1 MIGLTMKPNLK
12 NKSSSILLSTLSVL
26 LITFYMLNNLYAQ
39 TSGKLAGRI
48 LDDGGNPMVGA
59 NVLIEGTT
67 QGAATDFDG
76 YYVIIN
82 VRAGIYNVRIG
93 YLGFKSQIFENVRI
107 SPDKTTTLDATL
119 LPEVIE
125 GEEVVVVAQK
135 PLVEFNQTSTVSS
148 INKEEIKSLPV
159 QTLDEIVNL
168 QAGVVDGHFRGGRLG
183 EVQYQLDGVTVN
195 NPFTNEPIQDVDRSI
210 IEEVQVISGTF
221 DAKYG
226 QAMSGVVNTVLKSG
240 GEKFSFSA
248 ESYLGDYFTTDTDR
262 YPNNDSY
269 DPLSI
274 QYYQLSLSGPTGLP
288 QTTFLASGLKYY
300 NEGYLFGARRFIP
313 TDKSDFENAVFN
325 PTGDN
330 ELIPMSTNDEW
341 GGQFKLSNSAIS
353 SIQLNYQLNYNYAE
367 RKFYNHGFRLN
378 PDGIPENYSTSLSH
392 GIAFTHTLSPE
403 LFYQLNVRQNYFDYE
418 SYKYE
423 DLFDPQYLAAG
434 EPKSDANYEDG
445 AIVQGVD
452 LGRYKQNTNSLVT
465 KGEVVWQIDRFNF
478 FESGIEFQYSNI
490 LFGPPGFFVSTTENG
505 VQVLKP
511 VYEYPNQPGL
521 QSYYPKQFA
530 AYIQDRI
537 ELANIVIRAGLRF
550 EYYDP
555 DAQLP
560 SDFRN
565 PANSIE
571 GSPQSTLVNTEI
583 KTVLAP
589 RLGINFPMS
598 ASSSVYFSYGHF
610 YQMPAL
616 SLLYGNAD
624 YSILSDLAANSI
636 SYGIMGNPD
645 LKPEFTVQYEFGFK
659 QAVSDILGL
668 QLSFFYKDISELLG
682 TEVIETY
689 NSAEYWRFTNVDFGS
704 VYGMTLS
711 IFQQNF
717 SNISSSLNYT
727 LQFAEG
733 NSSDPRETTNR
744 AAAGQDP
751 RPKYVPFNWDQRH
764 TLNLTAVYSIPDN
777 FSVSAIL
784 KFGSGQPYTPV
795 IGSGFG
801 ADQDP
806 NSGRK
811 ETYFL
816 VDLRGEKYFNLDIV
830 NLSVFLRVFNLLNT
844 NFVNGFVFANTGS
857 PDYSLY
863 PETVRAQLYDP
874 SRFYEPRRIEFGIS
888 LRSL

>member
-1 MIGLTMKPNLK
+1 MI
-12 NKSSSILLSTLSVL
+12 
-26 LITFYMLNNLYAQ
+26 
-39 TSGKLAGRI
+39 
-48 LDDGGNPMVGA
+48 
-59 NVLIEGTT
+59 
-67 QGAATDFDG
+67 
-76 YYVIIN
+76 
-82 VRAGIYNVRIG
+82 
-93 YLGFKSQIFENVRI
+93 
-107 SPDKTTTLDATL
+107 
-119 LPEVIE
+119 IE

-418 SYKYE
+418 SYKYK

>member
-1 MIGLTMKPNLK
+1 MKLTLQF
-12 NKSSSILLSTLSVL
+12 KSASVL
-26 LITFYMLNNLYAQ
+26 ITSICIFLAALFLSANSYSQ
-39 TSGKLAGRI
+39 TSGKLSGRV
-48 LDDGGNPMVGA
+48 LDNEGNPLVGA

-67 QGAATDFDG
+67 LGAATDFEG

-93 YLGFKSQIFENVRI
+93 YLGFKSQISENVRI
-107 SPDKTTTLDATL
+107 SSDKTTTLDVTL
-119 LPEVIE
+119 IPEIIE

-183 EVQYQLDGVTVN
+183 EVQYQLDGVTIN
-195 NPFTNEPIQDVDRSI
+195 NPFTNAPIQEVDRSI

-226 QAMSGVVNTVLKSG
+226 QAMSGVVNTVLKTG
-240 GEKFSFSA
+240 GDRFSFSA
-248 ESYLGDYFTTDTDR
+248 ESYLGDYFTTDTER
-262 YPNNDSY
+262 YPHNDSY
-269 DPLSI
+269 NPLTI
-274 QYYQLSLSGPTGLP
+274 QYYQLSLNGPTGLP

-300 NEGYLFGARRFIP
+300 NDGYFFGERRFVP
-313 TDKSDFENAVFN
+313 TDSSDFENAEFY

-341 GGQFKLSNSAIS
+341 GGQFKLSNSSIS
-353 SIQLNYQLNYNYAE
+353 SMQFNYQLTYNYAE
-367 RKFYNHGFRLN
+367 RKYYNHGFRLN
-378 PDGIPENYSTSLSH
+378 PDGIPENFSTSLSH
-392 GIAFTHTLSPE
+392 GLAFTHTLSPE
-403 LFYQLNVRQNYFDYE
+403 FFYQLNVRQNYFDYE

-423 DLFDPQYLAAG
+423 DLMDPRYLEAG
-434 EPKSDANYEDG
+434 QPQGDANYEDG

-452 LGRYKQNTNSLVT
+452 LGRYRQNTNSLII

-478 FESGIEFQYSNI
+478 FESGIEFQYSDI
-490 LFGPPGFFVSTTENG
+490 LFGPPGFFVVTTENG

-511 VYEYPNQPGL
+511 VYEYPKMPGL
-521 QSYYPKQFA
+521 QSYYPTQLA
-530 AYIQDRI
+530 AYLQDRI
-537 ELANIVIRAGLRF
+537 ELSDIVIRAGLRA

-555 DAQLP
+555 NAQVP
-560 SDFRN
+560 SDLRN
-565 PANSIE
+565 PANSID
-571 GSPQSTLVNTEI
+571 GAPQSELVDTEV
-583 KTVLAP
+583 KTVFAP

-598 ASSSVYFSYGHF
+598 ATSSVYFSYGHF

-616 SLLYGNAD
+616 NLLYGNAD

-645 LKPEFTVQYEFGFK
+645 LNPEFTVQYEFGFK
-659 QAVSDILGL
+659 QAVSNILGL

-717 SNISSSLNYT
+717 GNISSSLNYT
-727 LQFAEG
+727 LQFADG

-764 TLNLTAVYSIPDN
+764 TLNLTAVYSVPDN
-777 FSVSAIL
+777 FSVSTIL

-795 IGSGFG
+795 IGTGFG

-811 ETYFL
+811 ESYFL
-816 VDLRGEKYFNLDIV
+816 IDIRGEKYFNLDVV
-830 NLSVFLRVFNLLNT
+830 NLSVFLRVFNLLNEH
-844 NFVNGFVFANTGS
+844 FANGFVFNDTGS
-857 PDYSLY
+857 PDYTLY
-863 PETVRAQLYDP
+863 PETVAAQLYDP
-874 SRFYEPRRIEFGIS
+874 SRFYQPRRIEFGIS

>member
-1 MIGLTMKPNLK
+1 MKLTLQNISASVLIT
-12 NKSSSILLSTLSVL
+12 SICILLLTIFTSV
-26 LITFYMLNNLYAQ
+26 NLYAQ
-39 TSGKLAGRI
+39 TSGKLSGQI
-48 LDDGGNPMVGA
+48 LDNEGNPLVGA

-67 QGAATDFDG
+67 QGAATDFEG

-82 VRAGIYNVRIG
+82 VRAGTYKVRIG
-93 YLGFKSQIFENVRI
+93 YLGYKTQVSENIRI
-107 SPDKTTTLDATL
+107 SPDKTTSLDATL
-119 LPEVIE
+119 SPEIIE

-148 INKEEIKSLPV
+148 INKEEIKNLPV
-159 QTLDEIVNL
+159 QSLNDIVNL
-168 QAGVVDGHFRGGRLG
+168 QAGVVDGHFRGGRIG

-195 NPFTNEPIQDVDRSI
+195 NPFTNEPIQEVDRSI

-240 GEKFSFSA
+240 GDRFSFSA
-248 ESYLGDYFTTDTDR
+248 ESYLGDYLTSDTER
-262 YPNNDSY
+262 YPHNDSY
-269 DPLSI
+269 NPLSI

-288 QTTFLASGLKYY
+288 QTTFLASGLKAY
-300 NEGYLFGARRFIP
+300 NQGYLFGERRFVP
-313 TDKSDFENAVFN
+313 TDSSDFENAEFY

-330 ELIPMSTNDEW
+330 ELVPMSTNDEW
-341 GGQFKLSNSAIS
+341 GGQFKLSNSSIS
-353 SIQLNYQLNYNYAE
+353 SMQFSYQLTYNESE

-378 PDGIPENYSTSLSH
+378 PDGISENYSTSLSH
-392 GIAFTHTLSPE
+392 GLAFTHTLTPQ
-403 LFYQLNVRQNYFDYE
+403 LFYQLNIRQNYFDYE

-423 DLFDPQYLAAG
+423 NLYDPQYLEAG

-452 LGRYKQNTNSLVT
+452 LSRYKQNTNSLVV
-465 KGEVVWQIDRFNF
+465 KGEVVWQFDRFNF
-478 FESGIEFQYSNI
+478 FESGIEFQYSDI

-505 VQVLKP
+505 VQILKP
-511 VYEYPNQPGL
+511 VYEFPNLPGL

-537 ELANIVIRAGLRF
+537 ELADIVIRAGLRF

-555 DAQLP
+555 DAQVP
-560 SDFRN
+560 SDLRN

-571 GSPQSTLVNTEI
+571 GVPESHLVDTEI
-583 KTVLAP
+583 KTVFAP

-598 ASSSVYFSYGHF
+598 ATSSVYFSYGHF

-659 QAVSDILGL
+659 QAISNIIGL
-668 QLSFFYKDISELLG
+668 QLSFFYKDINDLLG
-682 TEVIETY
+682 TEFIETY
-689 NSAEYWRFTNVDFGS
+689 NSAVYSRFTNVDFGS
-704 VYGMTLS
+704 VYGLTFS

-717 SNISSSLNYT
+717 GNISSSLNYT
-727 LQFAEG
+727 LQFADG

-764 TLNLTAVYSIPDN
+764 TLNLTSVYSIPDN

-795 IGSGFG
+795 IGTGFG

-811 ETYFL
+811 ENYFL
-816 VDLRGEKYFNLDIV
+816 IDLRGEKYFNLDIV
-830 NLSVFLRVFNLLNT
+830 NLSVFVRVFNLLNEH
-844 NFVNGFVFANTGS
+844 FVNGFVFNDTGS
-857 PDYSLY
+857 PDYALY

-874 SRFYEPRRIEFGIS
+874 SRFFEPRRIEFGIS

>member
-1 MIGLTMKPNLK
+1 MKLILQ
-12 NKSSSILLSTLSVL
+12 NKSASVL
-26 LITFYMLNNLYAQ
+26 LTGVYVFLAALFFSANLEAQ
-39 TSGKLAGRI
+39 TSGKLSGRV
-48 LDDGGNPMVGA
+48 LDNEGNPLVGA
-59 NVLIEGTT
+59 NILIEGTT
-67 QGAATDFDG
+67 LGAATDFEG

-82 VRAGIYNVRIG
+82 VRAGTYVVRIG
-93 YLGFKSQIFENVRI
+93 YLGFKSQISENVRI
-107 SPDKTTTLDATL
+107 SSDKTTTLDATL
-119 LPEVIE
+119 VPEIIE
-125 GEEVVVVAQK
+125 GEEVVIVAQK

-168 QAGVVDGHFRGGRLG
+168 QAGVVDGHFRGGRIG

-195 NPFTNEPIQDVDRSI
+195 NPFTNEPIQEIDRSI

-240 GEKFSFSA
+240 GDKFSFSA
-248 ESYLGDYFTTDTDR
+248 ESYLGDYFTTDTER
-262 YPNNDSY
+262 YPHNDSY
-269 DPLSI
+269 NPLTI

-300 NEGYLFGARRFIP
+300 NEGYFFGERRFVP
-313 TDKSDFENAVFN
+313 TDSSDFENAEFY
-325 PTGDN
+325 PTGDG
-330 ELIPMSTNDEW
+330 ELVPMSTNDEW
-341 GGQFKLSNSAIS
+341 GGQFKLSNSSIS
-353 SIQLNYQLNYNYAE
+353 SMQFNYQLTYNNAE
-367 RKFYNHGFRLN
+367 RKYYNHGFRLN
-378 PDGIPENYSTSLSH
+378 PDGIPENHSTSLSH
-392 GIAFTHTLSPE
+392 GLAFTHTLAPQ
-403 LFYQLNVRQNYFDYE
+403 LFYQLNVRQNYFDYN

-423 DLFDPQYLAAG
+423 SVYDPQYLEAG
-434 EPKSDANYEDG
+434 APKSDANYEDG

-452 LGRYKQNTNSLVT
+452 LGRYKQNTNSLVS
-465 KGEVVWQIDRFNF
+465 KADVVWQLDRVNF
-478 FESGIEFQYSNI
+478 LESGIEFQYSDI

-511 VYEYPNQPGL
+511 VYEYPNMPGL

-530 AYIQDRI
+530 AYVQDRI
-537 ELANIVIRAGLRF
+537 ELADIVIRAGLRF

-555 DAQLP
+555 DAQIP
-560 SDFRN
+560 SDLRN

-571 GSPQSTLVNTEI
+571 GTPQSKLVDTEI

-598 ASSSVYFSYGHF
+598 ATSSVYFSYGHF

-659 QAVSDILGL
+659 QAISNLLGL
-668 QLSFFYKDISELLG
+668 QLSFFYKDINDLLG

-727 LQFAEG
+727 LQFADG

-744 AAAGQDP
+744 AASGQDP

-764 TLNLTAVYSIPDN
+764 TLNLTGVYSVPDDY
-777 FSVSAIL
+777 SISAIL

-795 IGSGFG
+795 IGTGFG

-811 ETYFL
+811 ENYFL
-816 VDLRGEKYFNLDIV
+816 IDLRGEKYFNLDV
-830 NLSVFLRVFNLLNT
+830 LSLSVFLRVFNLLNEH
-844 NFVNGFVFANTGS
+844 FVNGFVFNDTGS
-857 PDYSLY
+857 PDYALY
-863 PETVRAQLYDP
+863 PETVAAQLYDP
-874 SRFYEPRRIEFGIS
+874 SRFYQPRRIEFGIS

>member
-1 MIGLTMKPNLK
+1 MKPNLK
-12 NKSSSILLSTLSVL
+12 NKSSSILLSSLSIF
-26 LITFYMLNNLYAQ
+26 LITFFLFNNLYAQ
-39 TSGKLAGRI
+39 TSGKLSGRI
-48 LDDGGNPMVGA
+48 LDNEGNPLVGA
-59 NVLIEGTT
+59 NILIEGTT
-67 QGAATDFDG
+67 QGAATDFEG
-76 YYVIIN
+76 YYIIIN

-93 YLGFKSQIFENVRI
+93 YLGFKSQISENVRI
-107 SPDKTTTLDATL
+107 SSDKTTTLDATL

-159 QTLDEIVNL
+159 QTLNEIVNL

-262 YPNNDSY
+262 YPDNDSY
-269 DPLSI
+269 NPLSI

-330 ELIPMSTNDEW
+330 ELVPMATNDEW

-353 SIQLNYQLNYNYAE
+353 SMQLNYQLNYNYAE

-378 PDGIPENYSTSLSH
+378 PDGIPKNYSTSLSH

-478 FESGIEFQYSNI
+478 FESGIEFQYSDI
-490 LFGPPGFFVSTTENG
+490 LFGPPGFFISTTENG

-511 VYEYPNQPGL
+511 VFEYPNQPGL

-560 SDFRN
+560 SDLRN
-565 PANSIE
+565 PANSID
-571 GSPQSTLVNTEI
+571 GAPSSTLVNTEI

-844 NFVNGFVFANTGS
+844 NFANGFVFANTGS

>member
-1 MIGLTMKPNLK
+1 MKLILQ
-12 NKSSSILLSTLSVL
+12 NKSASALLTSIYVFLAALFFSV
-26 LITFYMLNNLYAQ
+26 NLAAQ
-39 TSGKLAGRI
+39 TSGKLSGRV
-48 LDDGGNPMVGA
+48 LDNEGSPLVGA
-59 NVLIEGTT
+59 NVLIEETT
-67 QGAATDFDG
+67 LGAATDFDG

-82 VRAGIYNVRIG
+82 VRAGTYKVRIG
-93 YLGFKSQIFENVRI
+93 YLGYKTQVSENVRI
-107 SPDKTTTLDATL
+107 SPDKTTSLDATL
-119 LPEVIE
+119 SPEVIE

-148 INKEEIKSLPV
+148 INKEEIKNLPV
-159 QTLDEIVNL
+159 QSLNDIVNL
-168 QAGVVDGHFRGGRLG
+168 QAGVVDGHFRGGRIG

-195 NPFTNEPIQDVDRSI
+195 NPFTNEPIQEVDRSI

-240 GEKFSFSA
+240 GDRFSFSA
-248 ESYLGDYFTTDTDR
+248 ESYLGDYFTTDTER

-269 DPLSI
+269 NPTSI

-288 QTTFLASGLKYY
+288 QTTFLASGLKFY
-300 NEGYLFGARRFIP
+300 NEGYMFGTRRFVP
-313 TDKSDFENAVFN
+313 TDSSDFENAVFI

-330 ELIPMSTNDEW
+330 EIVPMSTNDEW
-341 GGQFKLSNSAIS
+341 GAQFKLSNSSIS
-353 SIQLNYQLNYNYAE
+353 SMQFSYQLTYNDAE

-378 PDGIPENYSTSLSH
+378 PDGTPDNFSTSLSH
-392 GIAFTHTLSPE
+392 GLAFTHTLAPE

-418 SYKYE
+418 SYRYE
-423 DLFDPQYLAAG
+423 DLMDPQYLEAG

-478 FESGIEFQYSNI
+478 FESGIEFQYSDI

-511 VYEYPNQPGL
+511 VYEFPNLPGL
-521 QSYYPKQFA
+521 QSYYPKQFS
-530 AYIQDRI
+530 AYLQDRI
-537 ELANIVIRAGLRF
+537 ELADIVIRAGIRF

-555 DAQLP
+555 DAQVP
-560 SDFRN
+560 SDLRN

-571 GSPQSTLVNTEI
+571 GSPQSQLVDTEI

-598 ASSSVYFSYGHF
+598 ATSSVYFSYGHF

-616 SLLYGNAD
+616 NLLYGNAD

-636 SYGIMGNPD
+636 SYGVMGNPD
-645 LKPEFTVQYEFGFK
+645 LNPEFTVQYEFGFK
-659 QAVSDILGL
+659 QAVSNILGL
-668 QLSFFYKDISELLG
+668 QLSFFYKDINQLLG

-717 SNISSSLNYT
+717 ANVSSSLNYT
-727 LQFAEG
+727 LQFADG
-733 NSSDPRETTNR
+733 NASDPRETTNR

-764 TLNLTAVYSIPDN
+764 TLNLTAVYSLPDN
-777 FSVSAIL
+777 FSVSTIL

-795 IGSGFG
+795 IGTGFG

-811 ETYFL
+811 ESYFL
-816 VDLRGEKYFNLDIV
+816 IDLRGEKYFDLDIV
-830 NLSVFLRVFNLLNT
+830 NLSVFLRVFNLLNAH
-844 NFVNGFVFANTGS
+844 FVNGFVFNNTGS
-857 PDYSLY
+857 PDYALF

-874 SRFYEPRRIEFGIS
+874 SRFFEPRRIEFGIS

>member
-1 MIGLTMKPNLK
+1 MKLTLQF
-12 NKSSSILLSTLSVL
+12 KSASVLITSIYIVLSAIFLSTSS
-26 LITFYMLNNLYAQ
+26 YAQ
-39 TSGKLAGRI
+39 TSGKLSGRI
-48 LDDGGNPMVGA
+48 LDNEGSPLVGA
-59 NVLIEGTT
+59 NILIEGTT

-82 VRAGIYNVRIG
+82 VRAGIYKVRVG
-93 YLGFKSQIFENVRI
+93 YLGFKPQIFENVRI

-119 LPEVIE
+119 MPEVIE
-125 GEEVVVVAQK
+125 GEEVVIVAQK

-148 INKEEIKSLPV
+148 INKEEIKNLPV
-159 QTLDEIVNL
+159 QTLNEIVNL

-195 NPFTNEPIQDVDRSI
+195 NPFTNAPIQEVDRSI

-240 GEKFSFSA
+240 GDKFSFSA

-262 YPNNDSY
+262 YPHNDSY
-269 DPLSI
+269 NPLTI

-288 QTTFLASGLKYY
+288 QTTFLASGLKYF
-300 NEGYLFGARRFIP
+300 NDGYFFGERRFIP
-313 TDKSDFENAVFN
+313 TDSSDFEKGIFY
-325 PTGDN
+325 PTGDG
-330 ELIPMSTNDEW
+330 ELVPMSTNDEW
-341 GGQFKLSNSAIS
+341 GGQFKLSNTSLS
-353 SIQLNYQLNYNYAE
+353 SMQFNYQLTYNYAE

-378 PDGIPENYSTSLSH
+378 PDGVPENYQTSLSH
-392 GIAFTHTLSPE
+392 GLAFTHTLSPE
-403 LFYQLNVRQNYFDYE
+403 LFYQLNVRQNYFNYE

-423 DLFDPQYLAAG
+423 DLFDPAYLEAG

-445 AIVQGVD
+445 AVVQGVD

-465 KGEVVWQIDRFNF
+465 KGDVVWQIDRFNF
-478 FESGIEFQYSNI
+478 FESGIEFQYSDI
-490 LFGPPGFFVSTTENG
+490 LFGPPGFFVVTTENG

-511 VYEYPNQPGL
+511 VYEYPNMPGL
-521 QSYYPKQFA
+521 QSYYPTQLA
-530 AYIQDRI
+530 AYAQDRI
-537 ELANIVIRAGLRF
+537 ELSDIVIRAGLRF

-555 DAQLP
+555 NAQVPFDL
-560 SDFRN
+560 RN
-565 PANSIE
+565 PANSIQGALPSE
-571 GSPQSTLVNTEI
+571 LVDTKV
-583 KTVLAP
+583 KTVFAP

-598 ASSSVYFSYGHF
+598 ATSSVYFSYGHF

-624 YSILSDLAANSI
+624 YSILKDLAANSI

-645 LKPEFTVQYEFGFK
+645 LNPEFTVQYEFGFK
-659 QAVSDILGL
+659 QAVSNILGL
-668 QLSFFYKDISELLG
+668 QLSFFYKDISDLLG

-704 VYGMTLS
+704 VYGFTVSL
-711 IFQQNF
+711 FQQNF
-717 SNISSSLNYT
+717 GNINSSLNYT

-764 TLNLTAVYSIPDN
+764 TLNLTGVYSLPDN
-777 FSVSAIL
+777 FSVSTIL

-795 IGSGFG
+795 IGTGFG

-811 ETYFL
+811 ESYFL
-816 VDLRGEKYFNLDIV
+816 IDLRGEKYFNLDII
-830 NLSVFLRVFNLLNT
+830 NLSVYLRIFNLLNEH
-844 NFVNGFVFANTGS
+844 FVNGFVFNDTGS
-857 PDYSLY
+857 PDYALY
-863 PETVRAQLYDP
+863 PETVAAALYDP

>member
-1 MIGLTMKPNLK
+1 MKLNLK
-12 NKSSSILLSTLSVL
+12 NKSSSILLCSLSIFF
-26 LITFYMLNNLYAQ
+26 ITFLLFNNLYAQ
-39 TSGKLAGRI
+39 TSGKLSGRI
-48 LDDGGNPMVGA
+48 LDNEGNPMVGA

-76 YYVIIN
+76 YYIIIN

-107 SPDKTTTLDATL
+107 SPDKTTTLDANL

-240 GEKFSFSA
+240 GEKISFSA

-262 YPNNDSY
+262 YPDNDSY
-269 DPLSI
+269 NPLSI

-288 QTTFLASGLKYY
+288 QTTFLASVLKYY
-300 NEGYLFGARRFIP
+300 NEGYLFGTRRFVP

-330 ELIPMSTNDEW
+330 ELIPISTKDEW

-353 SIQLNYQLNYNYAE
+353 SLQLNYQLNYNYAE
-367 RKFYNHGFRLN
+367 RKYYNHGFRLN

-392 GIAFTHTLSPE
+392 GITFTHTLSHE

-434 EPKSDANYEDG
+434 DPKSDANYEDG

-452 LGRYKQNTNSLVT
+452 LGRYKQNTNSLIT
-465 KGEVVWQIDRFNF
+465 KGDVVWQIDRFNF
-478 FESGIEFQYSNI
+478 FESGIEFQYSDI
-490 LFGPPGFFVSTTENG
+490 LFGPPGFFISTTENG

-521 QSYYPKQFA
+521 QSYYPKQFST
-530 AYIQDRI
+530 YVQDRI
-537 ELANIVIRAGLRF
+537 ELADIVIRAGIRF

-555 DAQLP
+555 DAQVP
-560 SDFRN
+560 SDLRN
-565 PANSIE
+565 PANSIGGVPE
-571 GSPQSTLVNTEI
+571 SELVDTKI

-589 RLGINFPMS
+589 RLGINFPIS

-777 FSVSAIL
+777 FSVSTIF

-816 VDLRGEKYFNLDIV
+816 IDLRGEKYFNLDIV
-830 NLSVFLRVFNLLNT
+830 NFSVFLRVFNLLNT
-844 NFVNGFVFANTGS
+844 NSVNGFVFANTGS

>member
-1 MIGLTMKPNLK
+1 MKLTLQNISASVLIT
-12 NKSSSILLSTLSVL
+12 SICILLLTIFTSV
-26 LITFYMLNNLYAQ
+26 NLYAQ
-39 TSGKLAGRI
+39 TSGKLSGQI
-48 LDDGGNPMVGA
+48 LDNEGNPLVGA

-67 QGAATDFDG
+67 QGAATDFEG

-82 VRAGIYNVRIG
+82 VRAGTYNVRIG
-93 YLGFKSQIFENVRI
+93 YLGFKSQISKNVRI
-107 SPDKTTTLDATL
+107 SSDKTTTLDATL
-119 LPEVIE
+119 IPEVIE

-135 PLVEFNQTSTVSS
+135 PLVEFNQTSTISS

-159 QTLDEIVNL
+159 QTLNEIVNL

-195 NPFTNEPIQDVDRSI
+195 NPFTNEPIQEVDRSI

-226 QAMSGVVNTVLKSG
+226 QAMSGVVNTVLRSG
-240 GEKFSFSA
+240 GAKFSFSA
-248 ESYLGDYFTTDTDR
+248 ESYLGDYLTSDTER
-262 YPNNDSY
+262 YPHNDSY
-269 DPLSI
+269 NPLSI

-288 QTTFLASGLKYY
+288 QTTFLASGLKAY
-300 NEGYLFGARRFIP
+300 NQGYLFGERRFVP
-313 TDKSDFENAVFN
+313 TDSSDFENAEFY

-330 ELIPMSTNDEW
+330 ELVPMSTNDEW
-341 GGQFKLSNSAIS
+341 GGQFKLSNSSIS
-353 SIQLNYQLNYNYAE
+353 SMQFSYQLTYNESE

-392 GIAFTHTLSPE
+392 GLAFTHTLTPQ
-403 LFYQLNVRQNYFDYE
+403 LFYQLNIRQNYFDYE

-423 DLFDPQYLAAG
+423 NLYDPQYLEAG

-452 LGRYKQNTNSLVT
+452 LSRYKQNTNSLVV
-465 KGEVVWQIDRFNF
+465 KGEVVWQFDRFNF
-478 FESGIEFQYSNI
+478 FESGIEFQYSDI

-505 VQVLKP
+505 VQILKP
-511 VYEYPNQPGL
+511 VYEFPNLPGL

-530 AYIQDRI
+530 VYIQDRI
-537 ELANIVIRAGLRF
+537 ELADIVIRAGLRF

-555 DAQLP
+555 DAQVP
-560 SDFRN
+560 SDLRN

-571 GSPQSTLVNTEI
+571 GVPKSHLVDTEI
-583 KTVLAP
+583 KTVFAP

-598 ASSSVYFSYGHF
+598 ATSSVYFSYGHF

-659 QAVSDILGL
+659 QAISNIIGL
-668 QLSFFYKDISELLG
+668 QLSFFYKDINDLLG
-682 TEVIETY
+682 TEFIETY
-689 NSAEYWRFTNVDFGS
+689 NSAVYSRFTNVDFGS
-704 VYGMTLS
+704 VYGLTFS

-717 SNISSSLNYT
+717 GNISSSLNYT
-727 LQFAEG
+727 LQFADG

-764 TLNLTAVYSIPDN
+764 TLNLTSVYSIPDN

-795 IGSGFG
+795 IGTGFG

-811 ETYFL
+811 ESYFL
-816 VDLRGEKYFNLDIV
+816 IDLRGEKYFNLDIV
-830 NLSVFLRVFNLLNT
+830 NFSVFVRVFNLLNEH
-844 NFVNGFVFANTGS
+844 FVNGFVFNDTGS
-857 PDYSLY
+857 PDYALY

-874 SRFYEPRRIEFGIS
+874 SRFFEPRRIEFGIS

>member
-107 SPDKTTTLDATL
+107 SPDKTTTLGATL

-418 SYKYE
+418 SYKYK

>member
-1 MIGLTMKPNLK
+1 MQPTIK
-12 NKSSSILLSTLSVL
+12 NKSSSVLLTGLSVL
-26 LITFYMLNNLYAQ
+26 LISFSIFNNLLAQ
-39 TSGKLAGRI
+39 TSGKLSGKI
-48 LDDGGNPMVGA
+48 VDNENNPLVSA
-59 NVLIEGTT
+59 NVLIEGTNL
-67 QGAATDFDG
+67 GAATDFDG
-76 YYVIIN
+76 YYSIIN
-82 VRAGIYNVRIG
+82 IRAGIYTVKIRYI
-93 YLGFKSQIFENVRI
+93 GFKPQIIEDVRI

-119 LPEVIE
+119 VPEVIE
-125 GEEVVVVAQK
+125 GEEVVIVAQK

-195 NPFTNEPIQDVDRSI
+195 NPFTNEPIQQVDRSV

-240 GEKFSFSA
+240 GDLFSFSA
-248 ESYLGDYFTTDTDR
+248 ESYFGDYFTTDTSR
-262 YPNNDSY
+262 YPHNDSY
-269 DPLSI
+269 NPLSI

-300 NEGYLFGARRFIP
+300 NKGYMFGVREFVP
-313 TDKSDFENAVFN
+313 TDRGDFEHGIYT
-325 PTGDN
+325 PTGDGA
-330 ELIPMSTNDEW
+330 LVSMSSKDEW
-341 GGQFKLSNSAIS
+341 GGQFKLTNTSLTRL
-353 SIQLNYQLNYNYAE
+353 QLSYQLIYDYY
-367 RKFYNHGFRLN
+367 KSKYYNHGFRLN
-378 PDGIPENYSTSLSH
+378 PDGIPENYTTSLSH
-392 GIAFTHTLSPE
+392 GIQFTHTLSNQ
-403 LFYQLNVRQNYFDYE
+403 LFYQINVRQNYFNYE
-418 SYKYE
+418 SYKYK
-423 DLFDPQYLAAG
+423 DLYDPGYLEAG
-434 EPKSDANYEDG
+434 EPKSDANYQDG

-452 LGRYKQNTNSLVT
+452 LNRYQQNTNSLIT
-465 KGEVVWQIDRFNF
+465 KAEVVWQIDRFNF
-478 FESGIEFQYSNI
+478 VESGLEFQYSDI
-490 LFGPPGFFVSTTENG
+490 LFGPPGFFVVTTENG
-505 VQVLKP
+505 TQILKP
-511 VYEYPNQPGL
+511 VYQYPKMPGL

-530 AYIQDRI
+530 AYVQDRI
-537 ELANIVIRAGLRF
+537 ELADIVIRAGLRF

-555 DAQLP
+555 NAQVP
-560 SDFRN
+560 SDLRN
-565 PANSIE
+565 PANSID
-571 GSPQSTLVNTEI
+571 GAPQSQLVDTKI
-583 KTVLAP
+583 KTVFAP

-616 SLLYGNAD
+616 GLLYGNAD

-636 SYGIMGNPD
+636 SYGVMGNPD

-659 QAVSDILGL
+659 QAVSALLGL
-668 QLSFFYKDISELLG
+668 QLSFFYKDIYDLLG

-711 IFQQNF
+711 LFQQNYG
-717 SNISSSLNYT
+717 NISSSLNYT

-764 TLNLTAVYSIPDN
+764 TLNVTAVYTDPDN
-777 FSVSAIL
+777 FSISTIM

-795 IGSGFG
+795 IGTGFG
-801 ADQDP
+801 ADQEP

-811 ETYFL
+811 DSYFL
-816 VDLRGEKYFNLDIV
+816 IDLRGEKYFNLDIV
-830 NLSVFLRVFNLLNT
+830 SLSVYLRVFNLLNQH
-844 NFVNGFVFANTGS
+844 FVNGFVFNDTGS
-857 PDYSLY
+857 PDYALY

-874 SRFYEPRRIEFGIS
+874 SRFFEPRRIEFGIS

>member
-1 MIGLTMKPNLK
+1 MKLTLHF
-12 NKSSSILLSTLSVL
+12 KSASVL
-26 LITFYMLNNLYAQ
+26 ITSLLIFLSSNIFSVNLFAQ
-39 TSGKLAGRI
+39 TSGKISGRV
-48 LDDGGNPMVGA
+48 LDNEGNPLVGA
-59 NVLIEGTT
+59 NVLIEETT
-67 QGAATDFDG
+67 LGAATDFDG

-82 VRAGIYNVRIG
+82 VRAGTYNVRIG
-93 YLGFKSQIFENVRI
+93 YIGFKPQVFENVRI

-119 LPEVIE
+119 IPEVIE
-125 GEEVVVVAQK
+125 GEEVVIVAQK
-135 PLVEFNQTSTVSS
+135 PLVEFNQTSTISS

-195 NPFTNEPIQDVDRSI
+195 NPFTNEPIQEVDRSI

-240 GEKFSFSA
+240 GEKFNFSA
-248 ESYLGDYFTTDTDR
+248 ESYLGDYFTTDTER
-262 YPNNDSY
+262 YPHNDSY

-288 QTTFLASGLKYY
+288 QTTFLVSGIKYF
-300 NEGYLFGARRFIP
+300 NEGYFFGERIFNP
-313 TDKSDFENAVFN
+313 TDSADFEHGIFN
-325 PTGDN
+325 PTGDG
-330 ELIPMSTNDEW
+330 ELVPMSTNDEW
-341 GGQFKLSNSAIS
+341 GGQFKLSNSSIS
-353 SIQLNYQLNYNYAE
+353 SMQFNYQLTYNNAE
-367 RKFYNHGFRLN
+367 RKYYNHGFRIN
-378 PDGIPENYSTSLSH
+378 PDGIPENYSISLSH
-392 GIAFTHTLSPE
+392 GLAFTHTLSPE
-403 LFYQLNVRQNYFDYE
+403 LFYQLNARQNYFDYE

-423 DLFDPQYLAAG
+423 DLLDPKYLEAG

-465 KGEVVWQIDRFNF
+465 KAEVVWQIDRFNF
-478 FESGIEFQYSNI
+478 FESGLEFQYSDI

-505 VQVLKP
+505 VQILKP
-511 VYEYPNQPGL
+511 VYEYPNMPGL
-521 QSYYPKQFA
+521 QSYYPTQLA
-530 AYIQDRI
+530 AYVQDRI
-537 ELANIVIRAGLRF
+537 ELSDIVIRAGLRV

-555 DAQLP
+555 NAQVP
-560 SDFRN
+560 SDLRN
-565 PANSIE
+565 PANSIDGAPE
-571 GSPQSTLVNTEI
+571 SQLVDTEI
-583 KTVLAP
+583 KTVYAP

-645 LKPEFTVQYEFGFK
+645 LNPEFTVQYEFGFK
-659 QAVSDILGL
+659 QAISNILGL
-668 QLSFFYKDISELLG
+668 QLSFFYKDISDLLG

-704 VYGMTLS
+704 VYGFTVSL
-711 IFQQNF
+711 FQQNF

-764 TLNLTAVYSIPDN
+764 TLNLTAIYTLPDDFSI
-777 FSVSAIL
+777 SAIL

-795 IGSGFG
+795 IGTGYG

-811 ETYFL
+811 ESYFL
-816 VDLRGEKYFNLDIV
+816 LDLRGEKYFNLDIV
-830 NLSVFLRVFNLLNT
+830 NLSVFVRVFNLFNEYY
-844 NFVNGFVFANTGS
+844 VNGFVFNDTGS
-857 PDYSLY
+857 PDYTLY
-863 PETVRAQLYDP
+863 PETVAATLYDP
-874 SRFYEPRRIEFGIS
+874 SRYFQPRRIEFGIS

>member
-1 MIGLTMKPNLK
+1 MKLK
-12 NKSSSILLSTLSVL
+12 LQIKSASVL
-26 LITFYMLNNLYAQ
+26 LTSIYFLLSSIFTSVNLYGQ
-39 TSGKLAGRI
+39 TSGKLSGRV
-48 LDDGGNPMVGA
+48 LDNEGNPLVGA
-59 NVLIEGTT
+59 NILIEETT
-67 QGAATDFDG
+67 LGAATDFEG

-82 VRAGIYNVRIG
+82 VRAGTYKVRIA
-93 YLGFKSQIFENVRI
+93 YLGFKSQVSENIRI
-107 SPDKTTTLDATL
+107 SSDKTTTLDATL

-125 GEEVVVVAQK
+125 GEEVVIVAQK

-159 QTLDEIVNL
+159 QSLNDIVNL
-168 QAGVVDGHFRGGRLG
+168 QAGVVDGHFRGGRIG

-195 NPFTNEPIQDVDRSI
+195 NPFTNKPIQEVDRSI

-240 GEKFSFSA
+240 GDRFSFSA
-248 ESYLGDYFTTDTDR
+248 ESYLGDYFTTDTER

-300 NEGYLFGARRFIP
+300 NEGYFFGERRFIP
-313 TDKSDFENAVFN
+313 TDSSGLETGIAY

-330 ELIPMSTNDEW
+330 ELVPMSTKDEW

-353 SIQLNYQLNYNYAE
+353 SMQFSYQLTYNNAE
-367 RKFYNHGFRLN
+367 RKYYDHGFRLN
-378 PDGIPENYSTSLSH
+378 PDGIPENYSISLSH
-392 GIAFTHTLSPE
+392 GLAFTHTLSPE

-418 SYKYE
+418 NYKYE
-423 DLFDPQYLAAG
+423 DLFDPRYQEAG
-434 EPKSDANYEDG
+434 PPQSLPNYEDG
-445 AIVQGVD
+445 AVLQGVD
-452 LGRYKQNTNSLVT
+452 LVRYKQNTNSLVT

-478 FESGIEFQYSNI
+478 FESGIEFQYSDI
-490 LFGPPGFFVSTTENG
+490 LFGPPGFFVVTG
-505 VQVLKP
+505 VTLKP
-511 VYEYPNQPGL
+511 EYETANTPGL

-530 AYIQDRI
+530 AYVQDRI
-537 ELANIVIRAGLRF
+537 ELADIVIRAGLRF

-555 DAQLP
+555 DAQIPDDL
-560 SDFRN
+560 RN
-565 PANSIE
+565 PANSLE
-571 GSPQSTLVNTEI
+571 GYPQSQLVDTEI

-610 YQMPAL
+610 YQMPEL
-616 SLLYGNAD
+616 GLLYGNAD

-636 SYGIMGNPD
+636 SYGVMGNPD

-659 QAVSDILGL
+659 QAVSNILGL
-668 QLSFFYKDISELLG
+668 QLSFFYKDINDLLG

-689 NSAEYWRFTNVDFGS
+689 NSAEYWRFTNLDFGS

-733 NSSDPRETTNR
+733 NSSDPRETANR
-744 AAAGQDP
+744 AAAKQDA

-764 TLNLTAVYSIPDN
+764 TLNLTAVYSLPDD
-777 FSVSAIL
+777 FSISAIL

-795 IGSGFG
+795 IGGSGFD

-811 ETYFL
+811 ESYFL
-816 VDLRGEKYFNLDIV
+816 IDLRGEKYFNLDVV
-830 NLSVFLRVFNLLNT
+830 NLSVFLRVFNLLNEH
-844 NFVNGFVFANTGS
+844 FVNGFVFNDTGS
-857 PDYSLY
+857 PDYALY

-874 SRFYEPRRIEFGIS
+874 SRFFEPRRIEFGIS
-888 LRSL
+888 LRSF

>member
-1 MIGLTMKPNLK
+1 MKLILQ
-12 NKSSSILLSTLSVL
+12 NKSASIFLTSVYVFLAAVFFSS
-26 LITFYMLNNLYAQ
+26 NLEAQ
-39 TSGKLAGRI
+39 TSGKLSGRV
-48 LDDGGNPMVGA
+48 LDNEGNPLVGA
-59 NVLIEGTT
+59 NVLIEETT
-67 QGAATDFDG
+67 LGAATDFDG
-76 YYVIIN
+76 YYVVIN
-82 VRAGIYNVRIG
+82 VRVGTYKVRIG
-93 YLGFKSQIFENVRI
+93 YLGFKPQIFENVRI
-107 SPDKTTTLDATL
+107 SSDKTTSLDATL

-125 GEEVVVVAQK
+125 GEEVVIVAQK

-148 INKEEIKSLPV
+148 INKEEIKNLPV

-168 QAGVVDGHFRGGRLG
+168 QAGVVDGHFRGGRIG

-195 NPFTNEPIQDVDRSI
+195 NPFTNEPIQEVDRSI

-240 GEKFSFSA
+240 GDKFSFSA
-248 ESYLGDYFTTDTDR
+248 ESYLGDYLTTDTER

-288 QTTFLASGLKYY
+288 QTTFLVSGLKFD
-300 NEGYLFGARRFIP
+300 NDGYLFGVRRFVP
-313 TDKSDFENAVFN
+313 TDSSDFENGVFN

-330 ELIPMSTNDEW
+330 ELVPMSTNNEW
-341 GGQFKLSNSAIS
+341 GGQFKLSNSSIS
-353 SIQLNYQLNYNYAE
+353 SMHFNYQLTYNEAE
-367 RKFYNHGFRLN
+367 RKYYNHGFRLN
-378 PDGIPENYSTSLSH
+378 PDGIPENFSTSLSH
-392 GIAFTHTLSPE
+392 GLAFTHTLAQE
-403 LFYQLNVRQNYFDYE
+403 LFYQINVRQNYFNYE

-423 DLFDPQYLAAG
+423 DLMDSKYLEAG

-452 LGRYKQNTNSLVT
+452 LGRYKQNTNSLIT
-465 KGEVVWQIDRFNF
+465 KAEVVWQLDRINF
-478 FESGIEFQYSNI
+478 FESGLEFQYSDI
-490 LFGPPGFFVSTTENG
+490 EFGPPGFFVVTTENG
-505 VQVLKP
+505 VQILKP
-511 VYEYPNQPGL
+511 VYEFPNMPGL
-521 QSYYPKQFA
+521 QSYFPKQFA

-537 ELANIVIRAGLRF
+537 ELADIVIRAGLRF

-555 DAQLP
+555 DAKIPDDL
-560 SDFRN
+560 RN

-571 GSPQSTLVNTEI
+571 GAPQSQLVDTEI

-616 SLLYGNAD
+616 GLLYGNAD

-659 QAVSDILGL
+659 QAISNILGL
-668 QLSFFYKDISELLG
+668 QLSFFYKDINDLLG

-704 VYGMTLS
+704 VYGFTVSL
-711 IFQQNF
+711 FQQNYG
-717 SNISSSLNYT
+717 NISSSLNYT

-744 AAAGQDP
+744 AASGQDP

-777 FSVSAIL
+777 FSVSTIL

-795 IGSGFG
+795 IGTGFG

-811 ETYFL
+811 ESYFL
-816 VDLRGEKYFNLDIV
+816 IDLRGEKYFNLDIV
-830 NLSVFLRVFNLLNT
+830 NLSVFLRVFNLLNEH
-844 NFVNGFVFANTGS
+844 FVNGFVFNDTGS
-857 PDYSLY
+857 PDYALY

-874 SRFYEPRRIEFGIS
+874 SRFFEPRRIEFGIS

>member
-1 MIGLTMKPNLK
+1 MKLILQ
-12 NKSSSILLSTLSVL
+12 NKSASALLTGIYVFLATLFFSV
-26 LITFYMLNNLYAQ
+26 NLDAQ
-39 TSGKLAGRI
+39 TSGKLSGRV
-48 LDDGGNPMVGA
+48 LDNEGSPLVGA
-59 NVLIEGTT
+59 NVLIEETT
-67 QGAATDFDG
+67 LGAATDFEG

-82 VRAGIYNVRIG
+82 VRAGTYKVRIG
-93 YLGFKSQIFENVRI
+93 YLGYKSQVSENVRI
-107 SPDKTTTLDATL
+107 SPDKTTSLDATL
-119 LPEVIE
+119 SPEVIE

-148 INKEEIKSLPV
+148 INKEEIKNLPV
-159 QTLDEIVNL
+159 QSLNDIVNL
-168 QAGVVDGHFRGGRLG
+168 QAGVVDGHFRGGRIG

-195 NPFTNEPIQDVDRSI
+195 NPFTNEPIQEVDRSI

-240 GEKFSFSA
+240 GDRFSFSA
-248 ESYLGDYFTTDTDR
+248 ESYLGDYFTTDTER

-269 DPLSI
+269 NPTSI

-288 QTTFLASGLKYY
+288 QTTFLASGLKFY
-300 NEGYLFGARRFIP
+300 NEGYFFGERRFVP
-313 TDKSDFENAVFN
+313 TDSSDFENAVFI

-330 ELIPMSTNDEW
+330 ELVPMSTSDEW
-341 GGQFKLSNSAIS
+341 GGQFKLSNSTIS
-353 SIQLNYQLNYNYAE
+353 SMQFNYQLTYNESE
-367 RKFYNHGFRLN
+367 RKYYNHGFRLN

-392 GIAFTHTLSPE
+392 GLAITHTLAPE

-418 SYKYE
+418 SFKYE
-423 DLFDPQYLAAG
+423 DLMDPQYLEAG

-452 LGRYKQNTNSLVT
+452 LSRYKQNTNSLVA
-465 KGEVVWQIDRFNF
+465 KGEVVWQFDRINF
-478 FESGIEFQYSNI
+478 FESGIEFQYSDI
-490 LFGPPGFFVSTTENG
+490 VFGPPGFFVVTTENG
-505 VQVLKP
+505 VQILKP
-511 VYEYPNQPGL
+511 VYEFPNMPGL

-530 AYIQDRI
+530 AYFQDRI
-537 ELANIVIRAGLRF
+537 ELADIVIRAGLRF

-555 DAQLP
+555 DAQIPDDL
-560 SDFRN
+560 RN

-571 GSPQSTLVNTEI
+571 GAPQSQLVDTEI

-598 ASSSVYFSYGHF
+598 ATSSVYFSYGHF

-616 SLLYGNAD
+616 GLLYGNAD

-636 SYGIMGNPD
+636 SYGVMGNPD

-659 QAVSDILGL
+659 QAISNIIGL
-668 QLSFFYKDISELLG
+668 QLSFFYKDINDLLG
-682 TEVIETY
+682 TEFIETY
-689 NSAEYWRFTNVDFGS
+689 NSAVYSRFTNVDFGS
-704 VYGMTLS
+704 VYGLTFS

-727 LQFAEG
+727 LQFADG

-764 TLNLTAVYSIPDN
+764 TLNLTAVYSLPDD
-777 FSVSAIL
+777 FSISAIL

-795 IGSGFG
+795 IGTGFG

-811 ETYFL
+811 ESYFL
-816 VDLRGEKYFNLDIV
+816 IDLRGEKYFNLDV
-830 NLSVFLRVFNLLNT
+830 VSLSVFLRVFNLLNEH
-844 NFVNGFVFANTGS
+844 FVNGFVFNDTGS
-857 PDYSLY
+857 PDYALY

-874 SRFYEPRRIEFGIS
+874 SRFFEPRRIEFGIS
-888 LRSL
+888 LRSF

>member
-1 MIGLTMKPNLK
+1 MKLILQ
-12 NKSSSILLSTLSVL
+12 NKSASALLTGIYVFLAAIFFSV
-26 LITFYMLNNLYAQ
+26 NLDAQ
-39 TSGKLAGRI
+39 TSGKLSGRV
-48 LDDGGNPMVGA
+48 LDNEGSPLVGA
-59 NVLIEGTT
+59 NVLIEETT
-67 QGAATDFDG
+67 LGAATDFEG

-82 VRAGIYNVRIG
+82 VRAGTYKVRIG
-93 YLGFKSQIFENVRI
+93 YLGYKSQVSENVRI
-107 SPDKTTTLDATL
+107 SPDKTTSLDATL
-119 LPEVIE
+119 SPEVIE

-148 INKEEIKSLPV
+148 INKEEIKNLPV
-159 QTLDEIVNL
+159 QSLNDIVNL
-168 QAGVVDGHFRGGRLG
+168 QAGVVDGHFRGGRIG

-195 NPFTNEPIQDVDRSI
+195 NPFTNEPIQEVDRSI

-240 GEKFSFSA
+240 GDRFSFSA
-248 ESYLGDYFTTDTDR
+248 ESYLGDYFTTDTER
-262 YPNNDSY
+262 YPHNDSY
-269 DPLSI
+269 NPLSI

-288 QTTFLASGLKYY
+288 QTTFLASGLKSY
-300 NEGYLFGARRFIP
+300 NEGYFFGERRFVP
-313 TDKSDFENAVFN
+313 TDSSDFENAVFI

-330 ELIPMSTNDEW
+330 ELVPMTTSDEW
-341 GGQFKLSNSAIS
+341 GGQFKLSNSTIS
-353 SIQLNYQLNYNYAE
+353 SMQFNYQLTYNESE
-367 RKFYNHGFRLN
+367 RKYYNHGFRLN

-392 GIAFTHTLSPE
+392 GLAVTHTLAPE
-403 LFYQLNVRQNYFDYE
+403 LFYQLNIRQNYFDYE
-418 SYKYE
+418 SFKYE
-423 DLFDPQYLAAG
+423 DLMDPQYLEAG

-452 LGRYKQNTNSLVT
+452 LGRYKQNTNSLIT
-465 KGEVVWQIDRFNF
+465 KAEVVWQFDRINF
-478 FESGIEFQYSNI
+478 LESGIEFQYSDI
-490 LFGPPGFFVSTTENG
+490 EFGPPGFFVSTTENG
-505 VQVLKP
+505 VQILKP
-511 VYEYPNQPGL
+511 VYEFPNMPGL

-530 AYIQDRI
+530 AYLQDRI
-537 ELANIVIRAGLRF
+537 ELADIVIRAGMRF

-555 DAQLP
+555 DAQIP
-560 SDFRN
+560 SDLRN

-571 GSPQSTLVNTEI
+571 GYPQSQLVDTEI

-616 SLLYGNAD
+616 GLLYGNAD

-645 LKPEFTVQYEFGFK
+645 LRPEFTVQYEFGFK
-659 QAVSDILGL
+659 QAISNILGL
-668 QLSFFYKDISELLG
+668 QLSFFYKDINDLLG

-704 VYGMTLS
+704 VYGFTVSL
-711 IFQQNF
+711 FQQNYN
-717 SNISSSLNYT
+717 NISSSLNYT

-744 AAAGQDP
+744 AASGQDP

-764 TLNLTAVYSIPDN
+764 TLNLTGVYSIPDD
-777 FSVSAIL
+777 FSISAIL

-795 IGSGFG
+795 IGSGFD

-811 ETYFL
+811 ESYFL
-816 VDLRGEKYFNLDIV
+816 IDLRGEKYFNLDIV
-830 NLSVFLRVFNLLNT
+830 NLSVFLRVFNLLNAH
-844 NFVNGFVFANTGS
+844 FVNGFVFNNTGS
-857 PDYSLY
+857 PDYALY

>member
-1 MIGLTMKPNLK
+1 
-12 NKSSSILLSTLSVL
+12 
-26 LITFYMLNNLYAQ
+26 
-39 TSGKLAGRI
+39 
-48 LDDGGNPMVGA
+48 
-59 NVLIEGTT
+59 
-67 QGAATDFDG
+67 
-76 YYVIIN
+76 
-82 VRAGIYNVRIG
+82 
-93 YLGFKSQIFENVRI
+93 
-107 SPDKTTTLDATL
+107 
-119 LPEVIE
+119 
-125 GEEVVVVAQK
+125 
-135 PLVEFNQTSTVSS
+135 
-148 INKEEIKSLPV
+148 
-159 QTLDEIVNL
+159 
-168 QAGVVDGHFRGGRLG
+168 
-183 EVQYQLDGVTVN
+183 
-195 NPFTNEPIQDVDRSI
+195 
-210 IEEVQVISGTF
+210 
-221 DAKYG
+221 
-226 QAMSGVVNTVLKSG
+226 
-240 GEKFSFSA
+240 
-248 ESYLGDYFTTDTDR
+248 
-262 YPNNDSY
+262 
-269 DPLSI
+269 
-274 QYYQLSLSGPTGLP
+274 
-288 QTTFLASGLKYY
+288 
-300 NEGYLFGARRFIP
+300 
-313 TDKSDFENAVFN
+313 
-325 PTGDN
+325 
-330 ELIPMSTNDEW
+330 
-341 GGQFKLSNSAIS
+341 
-353 SIQLNYQLNYNYAE
+353 
-367 RKFYNHGFRLN
+367 
-378 PDGIPENYSTSLSH
+378 
-392 GIAFTHTLSPE
+392 
-403 LFYQLNVRQNYFDYE
+403 
-418 SYKYE
+418 
-423 DLFDPQYLAAG
+423 
-434 EPKSDANYEDG
+434 
-445 AIVQGVD
+445 
-452 LGRYKQNTNSLVT
+452 
-465 KGEVVWQIDRFNF
+465 
-478 FESGIEFQYSNI
+478 
-490 LFGPPGFFVSTTENG
+490 
-505 VQVLKP
+505 
-511 VYEYPNQPGL
+511 
-521 QSYYPKQFA
+521 
-530 AYIQDRI
+530 
-537 ELANIVIRAGLRF
+537 
-550 EYYDP
+550 
-555 DAQLP
+555 
-560 SDFRN
+560 
-565 PANSIE
+565 
-571 GSPQSTLVNTEI
+571 
-583 KTVLAP
+583 
-589 RLGINFPMS
+589 
-598 ASSSVYFSYGHF
+598 
-610 YQMPAL
+610 MPAL